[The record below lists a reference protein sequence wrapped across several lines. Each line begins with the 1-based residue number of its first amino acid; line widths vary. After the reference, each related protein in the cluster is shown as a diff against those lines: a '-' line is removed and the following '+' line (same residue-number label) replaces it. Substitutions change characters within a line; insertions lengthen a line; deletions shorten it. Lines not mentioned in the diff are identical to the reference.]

1 MSTTAPHDKF
11 TGRRTTL
18 DVKTPDLEEPE
29 ENTYAEPV
37 SVEDRSHSFLTYSR
51 DIFDLPKPFVPDFWD
66 SKVKNAAAEAAAQS
80 PELPLPK
87 VVTASAESTLP
98 GGGPSS
104 RIYQPS
110 ETIKSFKEG
119 GKQDAAETS
128 RILSNSLSKLSSLAN
143 LASSSEKQATS
154 EEFIAKPS
162 AERQVGDARREL
174 NHEEVRG
181 LYVLLGIVGCG
192 WLLGAIFS
200 PKKPQRHH

>member
-1 MSTTAPHDKF
+1 MSATAPHDKF
-11 TGRRTTL
+11 TGKHTTL
-18 DVKTPDLEEPE
+18 HVKTPDLEEPE

-37 SVEDRSHSFLTYSR
+37 SVEDRFHSFLAYPR
-51 DIFDLPKPFVPDFWD
+51 DLPKPFVPDFWD
-66 SKVKNAAAEAAAQS
+66 SKAKTAAAEAAAQS
-80 PELPLPK
+80 SEPPLPK

-110 ETIKSFKEG
+110 ETIKLFKEG
-119 GKQDAAETS
+119 GNQNAAETS

-162 AERQVGDARREL
+162 TERQVGDARKEL

-181 LYVLLGIVGCG
+181 LYVLLGIVGGG